1 MSFLSES
8 EARQIT
14 EKVLSYA
21 KAPATVVTL
30 NPVRAGNTRFS
41 RNEAQTSGA
50 TETMN
55 VGVQSIYGLKKGA
68 STTDQYDDRS
78 LLECVQRAEELARFA
93 PDDKETMPVL
103 GPQKYLMGNAYSP
116 DVEAITPEWRAK
128 IAADAIEKSR
138 AKGLVAA
145 GFVEH
150 QATANVVANS
160 KGLFAYEK
168 ESGVAY
174 SLTARSTDETGSGW
188 GGGTANRLA
197 DFDAGSMTARAL
209 DLAVRSQK
217 PVALEPGNYTT
228 ILSPECVADLTL
240 TMFFGGFNAR
250 NYDEGRSFLSQLS
263 KQVEGGEKIF
273 GEKVTIYTDPQHPEN
288 PSNVF
293 DGEGFPIKKT
303 EWITEGVVKTM
314 ACNRYWAENGKK
326 KREPQPFPAN
336 GIMVGGKTSIDEMV
350 ASTKRGLIVARLWY
364 IRPLD
369 PQTCLF
375 TGLTRDGL
383 FLIENGKITKP
394 VKNFRWNETPVKML
408 RNIEAMGPS
417 RRVITSEQDLGSN
430 LFFPALKVTDFTF
443 ASLSDAV

>member
-1 MSFLSES
+1 MSFLSET
-8 EARQIT
+8 EAKQIT
-14 EKVLSYA
+14 EKVLSFA
-21 KAPATVVTL
+21 KAQETFVSLTPTKD
-30 NPVRAGNTRFS
+30 GNTRFS
-41 RNEAQTSGA
+41 RNEAQTSGS

-55 VGVQSIYGLKKGA
+55 VVVQSAYGLKKA
-68 STTDQYDDRS
+68 TSSTDQYDDRS
-78 LLECVQRAEELARFA
+78 LLECVQRAEELARLA

-103 GPQKYLMGNAYSP
+103 GPQKYLMGNSYSP
-116 DVEAITPEWRAK
+116 DVDSITAGWRAT
-128 IAADAIEKSR
+128 IAADAIEKSLS
-138 AKGLVAA
+138 KNLVSA

-150 QATANVVANS
+150 QSIARVVASS
-160 KGLFAYEK
+160 KGLFGYQK
-168 ESGVAY
+168 ETGVAY
-174 SLTARSTDETGSGW
+174 SLTARSSDETGSGW
-188 GGGTANRLA
+188 GGGTANRLS
-197 DFDAGSMTARAL
+197 DFDPASMTARAV

-228 ILSPECVADLTL
+228 VLSPECVADLTL

-273 GEKVTIYTDPQHPEN
+273 GEKVTIFTDPQHPEN
-288 PSNVF
+288 PTNVF

-303 EWITEGVVKTM
+303 EWITEGVVKAM
-314 ACNRYWAENGKK
+314 ACNRYWAEKGKK
-326 KREPQPFPAN
+326 PREPQPFPAN
-336 GIMVGGKTSIDEMV
+336 GIMVGGKTSVEEMI
-350 ASTKRGLIVARLWY
+350 AGTKRGLYVARLWY

-417 RRVITSEQDLGSN
+417 RRVITSGQALGSN